1 MRFLLAL
8 FLVMLCFAPGWA
20 KPVTLQYVR
29 ADLAMVL
36 NKLQP
41 YLGKNI
47 YLSPEVKGEVTLT
60 VTKMPAMN
68 ALDLILRL
76 QDTPLAYKIVG
87 NTVVV
92 ATPDRLSTIPDD
104 LFRK

>member
-1 MRFLLAL
+1 MRILVTLLLAL
-8 FLVMLCFAPGWA
+8 TCLAPAFA
-20 KPVTLQYVR
+20 KPVTLNYEH
-29 ADLAMVL
+29 ADLGYVL
-36 NKLQP
+36 KKLAP

-47 YLSPEVKGEVTLT
+47 YLSPEVKGEVT
-60 VTKMPAMN
+60 VTLNKVQPMQ
-68 ALDLILRL
+68 ALDVILRL

-92 ATPDRLSTIPDD
+92 AAPDRLSTIPDD